1 MRAAL
6 LLGAAALAAAGSAAV
21 EGAQGF
27 GRLAQRLGAARLA
40 APLMADPHLKGLA
53 LMDMGRWT
61 AAEDALRR
69 AGAAATYNRGAAL
82 ALAGRLGDAVNAYEA
97 VIARDPT
104 DAQARDNRAVVFAL
118 MEHPEGEILMGVEA
132 AGDGAGED
140 VISPFDEAVAAD
152 GAATPLTEQ
161 PRSPLPQTIAL
172 GREEVLRMPDARGV
186 APNMEW
192 VQGFPDDPG
201 LYLRAIIAAEHA
213 RRLEQNRAAPEAADP
228 W

>member
-6 LLGAAALAAAGSAAV
+6 LLAAAALAAAGSAAI

-27 GRLAQRLGAARLA
+27 GRLAQRLGAPWVATAL
-40 APLMADPHLKGLA
+40 LEDPHLRGLT

-61 AAEDALRR
+61 QAEDAMRR

-82 ALAGRLGDAVNAYEA
+82 ALDGRYAAAVNAYDA

-118 MEHPEGEILMGVEA
+118 ADNPEGEILMGAEA

-140 VISPFDEAVAAD
+140 VISPYGEAVAAD
-152 GAATPLTEQ
+152 GAAAPLTDQ

-172 GREEVLRMPDARGV
+172 GREEVRRMPDARGV
-186 APNMEW
+186 APSRAWIE
-192 VQGFPDDPG
+192 GIADDPG
-201 LYLRAIIAAEHA
+201 LYLRAIIAAEHT
-213 RRLEQNRAAPEAADP
+213 RRIDQNRAAPEAADR